1 MFSIWVFILNHIFTG
16 SKDEMFAMYDW
27 GRIAEGG
34 HQDDGQIEIEQ
45 KMKCLQYMQIWDIV
59 IGGHQD
65 DGHIEEEQ
73 ELWQLWLRFIL
84 FVKRAVFRKY
94 TWIRQ
99 IHTRLW
105 KTVLYWPRFELTY
118 L

>member
-16 SKDEMFAMYDW
+16 SKDEMFAMYAL

-34 HQDDGQIEIEQ
+34 HQDDDGQIEIEQ
-45 KMKCLQYMQIWDIV
+45 KMKCLQCMLIWD

-73 ELWQLWLRFIL
+73 QLWKLWLRFIL
-84 FVKRAVFRKY
+84 FAKRAVFRKY
-94 TWIRQ
+94 TGIRQ

-105 KTVLYWPRFELTY
+105 KTVLYWPRFELT
-118 L
+118 

>member
-16 SKDEMFAMYDW
+16 SKDEMFAMYAL

-34 HQDDGQIEIEQ
+34 HQDDDGQIEIEQ
-45 KMKCLQYMQIWDIV
+45 KMKCLQCMLIWD

-73 ELWQLWLRFIL
+73 QLRQLWFRFIL
-84 FVKRAVFRKY
+84 FAQRAVFRKY
-94 TWIRQ
+94 IGIRQ

-105 KTVLYWPRFELTY
+105 KNVLYWPRFEFSK
-118 L
+118 

>member
-1 MFSIWVFILNHIFTG
+1 MFSIWVFIFNHIFTG
-16 SKDEMFAMYDW
+16 SKDEMFAMYAW
-27 GRIAEGG
+27 GRIAKGG
-34 HQDDGQIEIEQ
+34 HQDDGHKQGSNDETLAMYDWSLIAEG
-45 KMKCLQYMQIWDIV
+45 C
-59 IGGHQD
+59 HQD

-73 ELWQLWLRFIL
+73 QLWQLWLRFIL

-94 TWIRQ
+94 TVIWQ

-105 KTVLYWPRFELTY
+105 KIVLYWPKFELTY